1 MGPDHAGKPAR
12 ARPRWWSDSHLC
24 ALLCLWLVCGSA
36 HAQADGLAVSRLVRA
51 QAAQWL
57 QHPHP
62 IVRGEAA
69 LVVAASAEASLQNA
83 IRTLTTD
90 GDEQTR
96 LRAILA
102 MACLAA
108 PTSVV
113 VLEHFLED
121 HQARVS
127 HEGVVAA
134 YALGMMPA
142 DLGSS
147 ATTRVL
153 TSFTQTSWKRQRDV
167 VIALLLGLSVQD
179 ASSQATVLRRLFDD
193 ESNRDPEVRSQL
205 LLLLLSVDRTLDAK
219 LLLRVLDRGS
229 DDERAA
235 LLRWL
240 ANNTSPFDE
249 ALAPQLEI
257 IAAKG
262 PMAERAAALA
272 ALTRMR
278 LPSALGLAEKALHSS
293 DAAESGQGLRSML
306 SLGGASVVAVLERQL
321 ASETN
326 HERQAALL
334 AGYAA
339 PLSDELCDLC
349 ARLGADA
356 LQPLGLRTAA
366 VTALART
373 APQRSVPILRDLFRT
388 TPQRSALPSL
398 ASTLMRAELSPPPLD
413 RLLEEPVDLRQH
425 PERWEA
431 LLQAG
436 HPEATR
442 AVLQCLTP
450 PRDSAADIAM
460 ALSVWR
466 RTMVLPT
473 ARSVCAAAPA
483 VLRKVLDG

>member
-1 MGPDHAGKPAR
+1 
-12 ARPRWWSDSHLC
+12 
-24 ALLCLWLVCGSA
+24 LVCGSA
-36 HAQADGLAVSRLVRA
+36 HAQDGIALSRLVRT

-57 QHPHP
+57 QHSHP

-69 LVVAASAEASLQNA
+69 LVVAASADASLQTA

-90 GDEQTR
+90 PEEQTR

-102 MACLAA
+102 MACLATPA
-108 PTSVV
+108 SAV
-113 VLEHFLED
+113 VLEHLLED
-121 HQARVS
+121 AQTRVS

-134 YALGMMPA
+134 YALGMLPS
-142 DLGSS
+142 DLGGS
-147 ATTRVL
+147 AATRVL
-153 TSFTQTSWKRQRDV
+153 TSFTQTSWKRQHDV
-167 VIALLLGLSVQD
+167 VMALLLGLSVRD

-229 DDERAA
+229 DEERTA

-240 ANNTSPFDE
+240 ATNSSPFDE
-249 ALAPQLEI
+249 ALGSQLEN

-262 PMAERAAALA
+262 PLAERALALA
-272 ALTRMR
+272 VLTRMR
-278 LPSALGLAEKALHSS
+278 RPSVLALAEKALHSS

-306 SLGGASVVAVLERQL
+306 SLGGASVLPALERHVEG
-321 ASETN
+321 ETN

-334 AGYAA
+334 AGYIA

-349 ARLGADA
+349 ARLGADT
-356 LQPLGLRTAA
+356 LQSLSVRTAA
-366 VTALART
+366 ATALART
-373 APQRSVPILRDLFRT
+373 DPQRSIPILRDLFRT
-388 TPQRSALPSL
+388 TPQRSALPAL
-398 ASTLMRAELSPPPLD
+398 ASTLMRAEPNPPPLD
-413 RLLEEPVDLRQH
+413 RLLDEPVDLRQH
-425 PERWEA
+425 PERWQA

-442 AVLQCLTP
+442 AILQCLTP
-450 PRDSAADIAM
+450 PRDSAADFAM
-460 ALSVWR
+460 ALGVWR